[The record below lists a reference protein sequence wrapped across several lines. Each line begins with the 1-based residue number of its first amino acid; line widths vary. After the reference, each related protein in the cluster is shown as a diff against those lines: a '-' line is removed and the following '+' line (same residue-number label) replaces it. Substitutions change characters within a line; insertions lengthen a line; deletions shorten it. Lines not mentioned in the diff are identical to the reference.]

1 MHLIE
6 NKEEQSNIVN
16 SVNEKH
22 ISVNNDSIAE
32 SCIISN
38 NNLMIGLNVNCIEE
52 LNSSHIEFLL
62 SSNPELVIIGSGI
75 DHVFPDIDL
84 LNPIAKNNIGF
95 EVMNNKSAARTYNVL
110 TTEERKVSCLLIIN
124 NS

>member
-16 SVNEKH
+16 SVNEKN

>member
-1 MHLIE
+1 MQLIE
-6 NKEEQSNIVN
+6 NKEEQFNIIN
-16 SVNEKH
+16 SVNTTHSIINQEI
-22 ISVNNDSIAE
+22 ISE

-38 NNLMIGLNVNCIEE
+38 HKIMIGLEVNSIEE
-52 LNSSHIEFLL
+52 LNSSHIDFLL

-75 DHVFPDIDL
+75 DHVFPDIRL
-84 LNPIAKNNIGF
+84 LKPIAKDDIGF

-110 TTEERKVSCLLIIN
+110 TAEERKVSCLILIN